1 MLEIEKRTMV
11 TLRNVV
17 CGACQ
22 IIVRKYKDPKRD
34 VTMDVVY
41 CHHQKK
47 ELARI
52 ACLLF
57 LRYLLSSG
65 IFPPS
70 RHYEQV
76 RKYFVCMKTNRKGEY
91 VAPEEEVEASRRNKV
106 V

>member
-1 MLEIEKRTMV
+1 
-11 TLRNVV
+11 
-17 CGACQ
+17 
-22 IIVRKYKDPKRD
+22 
-34 VTMDVVY
+34 
-41 CHHQKK
+41 
-47 ELARI
+47 
-52 ACLLF
+52 